1 MADPVRR
8 TQSQRRQESEQ
19 ALLDAAVAVI
29 AQGGVS
35 SVTFEALAEAGGF
48 SRGLASSRFGTK
60 ARLIEA
66 VVTALRHRQERLV
79 AEREKGGRCG
89 LESVLAYVDGGLADI
104 AQRPEARAYFMLLSS
119 SVAEASELRNVF
131 ADTHEDVRAMLEE
144 QVRRGQ
150 ADGSIQAAIDPA
162 SAGLMIGCMMFGSLM
177 QYLVDPAGDFD
188 ALRRST
194 IGLLRTG
201 LGAGN
206 MEKA

>member
-1 MADPVRR
+1 MRK

-35 SVTFEALAEAGGF
+35 AVTFESLAEAGGF

-66 VVTALRHRQERLV
+66 VVTALRSRQARLAGERDDD
-79 AEREKGGRCG
+79 GRTG
-89 LESVLAYVDGGLADI
+89 LDSVLAYVDGGLADI
-104 AQRPEARAYFMLLSS
+104 ARRPEARAYFMLLSS
-119 SVAEASELRNVF
+119 SVAEASELREFF
-131 ADTHEDVRAMLEE
+131 AATHEDVRAMLEE

-150 ADGSIQAAIDPA
+150 ADGSIQPGIEPAA
-162 SAGLMIGCMMFGSLM
+162 AGLMIGCMMFGSLM
-177 QYLVDPAGDFD
+177 QYLVDPAGDFE

-194 IGLLRTG
+194 IGMLRTG
-201 LGAGN
+201 LGTGEAG
-206 MEKA
+206 KV